1 MPPFSYASLPPVDSS
16 TIRLLFL
23 IPNRDE
29 TAALQGQLHNYSLQE
44 SGKESHL
51 YEALSY
57 QDDQE
62 KGLQIQLMA
71 RIYGQAN
78 RVIVYFGEAADDSD
92 MAFESTRAAADD
104 ENEKP
109 TGPLATR
116 GSDEPILELL
126 KRPWFQRIWWSQYSK
141 YFEYPQSAEDPK

>member
-1 MPPFSYASLPPVDSS
+1 
-16 TIRLLFL
+16 
-23 IPNRDE
+23 
-29 TAALQGQLHNYSLQE
+29 
-44 SGKESHL
+44 
-51 YEALSY
+51 
-57 QDDQE
+57 
-62 KGLQIQLMA
+62 MA

-92 MAFESTRAAADD
+92 MAFESIRAAADD

-109 TGPLATR
+109 TGPLAIR
-116 GSDEPILELL
+116 DSDEPILELL